1 MSFAKKLARNIKKK
15 TNIGDKK
22 ARKEYAKARQS
33 VKDSYVNQLKRDRAC
48 RKEAMHNLM
57 GCFLLTMHD
66 RYRFGRGKLE
76 RLRDKMQS
84 EVDAMVSGNVSVEE
98 IAAFLEEELELSI
111 GVVGTRPG
119 AGHYEQIKDVVVQQ
133 MTAAFLMA
141 LLDEFDYKRLRLER
155 AYNFVAELC
164 DRVWVDEITYP
175 EVHSRVDEIMKR
187 PLRTDRTRFSA
198 VTHTDTRASA

>member
-15 TNIGDKK
+15 ANTGDKK
-22 ARKEYAKARQS
+22 ARREYAKVRQS
-33 VKDSYVNQLKRDRAC
+33 VKDSYVNQFKRDRDC
-48 RKEAMHNLM
+48 RKEALHNLM

-84 EVDAMVSGNVSVEE
+84 EMDSLVARNVSLKE
-98 IAAFLEEELELSI
+98 IAEFLEEELQLSV
-111 GVVGTRPG
+111 GVDGERQG
-119 AGHYEQIKDVVVQQ
+119 AGHYEKIEHLAVQQ

-155 AYNFVAELC
+155 AYNCVAELC
-164 DRVWVDEITYP
+164 DRVGAGEITYR
-175 EVHSRVDEIMKR
+175 EIHSRVDKIMKR
-187 PLRTDRTRFSA
+187 PLRTDRTRFKA
-198 VTHTDTRASA
+198 VTNTDTRASA